1 MTQPCMAHE
10 VGKGMG
16 YQETDM
22 SYYRFKDSFPLQLL
36 ERQERALKRA
46 ASPICAHQ
54 SSITLDG
61 PLSL

>member
-22 SYYRFKDSFPLQLL
+22 SYYRFKDSFLAAAG
-36 ERQERALKRA
+36 EAGESTRKRA
-46 ASPICAHQ
+46 ALPFVLTSPA
-54 SSITLDG
+54 
-61 PLSL
+61 